1 MNRLLLAFLL
11 LATVIFVA
19 CRDRKS
25 STVSALSLQTDAEG
39 LPGQDPA
46 ADTTALPL
54 PSDGH
59 EKKQEPSP
67 LTPAGQ
73 QPSLQPDWE
82 KKIIRTATL
91 TAEVKDYQVFSRLVR
106 ERVQQAGGYIARE
119 EQSQS
124 GYKMENTWTIKIPV
138 AQFSNV
144 LTQLETGTAVVT
156 EKTIQAE
163 DVTSQYVDARARLET
178 KRLVRQRYL
187 ELLKQAR
194 NMSEVLE
201 VQREINAIQEEIESV
216 TARINYLTQSSA
228 MSTLTLTFFQ
238 VIDPDAYYG
247 AEPAFF
253 QRLREAFISGWKGLK
268 EMLVGLVSLW
278 PLLLGITGG
287 IAAIRWYGRNRGRS
301 RS

>member
-91 TAEVKDYQVFSRLVR
+91 TAEVKD
-106 ERVQQAGGYIARE
+106 
-119 EQSQS
+119 
-124 GYKMENTWTIKIPV
+124 
-138 AQFSNV
+138 
-144 LTQLETGTAVVT
+144 
-156 EKTIQAE
+156 
-163 DVTSQYVDARARLET
+163 
-178 KRLVRQRYL
+178 
-187 ELLKQAR
+187 
-194 NMSEVLE
+194 
-201 VQREINAIQEEIESV
+201 
-216 TARINYLTQSSA
+216 
-228 MSTLTLTFFQ
+228 
-238 VIDPDAYYG
+238 
-247 AEPAFF
+247 
-253 QRLREAFISGWKGLK
+253 
-268 EMLVGLVSLW
+268 
-278 PLLLGITGG
+278 
-287 IAAIRWYGRNRGRS
+287 
-301 RS
+301 